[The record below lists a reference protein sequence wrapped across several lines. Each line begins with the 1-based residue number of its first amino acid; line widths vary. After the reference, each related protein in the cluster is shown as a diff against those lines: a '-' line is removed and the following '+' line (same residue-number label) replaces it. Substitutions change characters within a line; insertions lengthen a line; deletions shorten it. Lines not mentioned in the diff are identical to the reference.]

1 MNIFYVYHLI
11 DPRNNLPF
19 YVGKGK
25 NERMFDHESAVKN
38 GRVPQNN
45 KFLFRKIKKILSLGL
60 SIEYKKIYENLDEKT
75 SLLRE
80 IDEENR
86 LKSLGI
92 NLCNIVPC
100 GTGGNI
106 YANMSPSKL
115 KQVKEKI
122 SKSSKGRI
130 VSDETREKCRLI
142 NLGRVRS
149 EEFKLKVSKSKIGK
163 KLLKETRIKMSESHK
178 GVNFSEEHCK
188 SISDSLK
195 GRKFTDEHKNKLA
208 DIAKKKIGN
217 KNPNYKQ
224 LTEESELFILSNIDK
239 PIYWIKNNLK
249 EKVSYNRLKNRITLL
264 KESNKT

>member
-38 GRVPQNN
+38 GKIPQNN

-60 SIEYKKIYENLDEKT
+60 NIQYKKIYENLDEKT
-75 SLLRE
+75 SLLKE

-86 LKSLGI
+86 LKSLRI
-92 NLCNIVPC
+92 KLCNIVPC

-106 YANMSPSKL
+106 YTNMSPTKL

-130 VSDETREKCRLI
+130 VSDKTREKCRLI

-163 KLLKETRIKMSESHK
+163 KLSKETRVKMSESHK

-195 GRKFTDEHKNKLA
+195 GRKFTDEHKNKLS
-208 DIAKKKIGN
+208 DVAKKKIGN

-239 PIYWIKNNLK
+239 PVYWIKNNLK

-264 KESNKT
+264 KKSNK